1 MRLLMPTFFLRSIDT
16 EGVGCLL
23 DSIAMSFCDLGVDTT
38 ILAPMRYIENRP
50 YRVVNF
56 LMSTHLGYFKRIS
69 SYIRNI
75 KKMSKD
81 YDIIHILE
89 NNPAFSLFDD
99 IISTLNKNTFV
110 TIATPAQK
118 LLALLEGNI
127 SKQYLL
133 HCLAK
138 NRIWTK
144 FSSFKCR
151 KYIVSTEFQR
161 KQLLSL
167 GVPQDKLEV
176 IPFGINPRKFE
187 PYDRDKAKEKFEL
200 KGRKVISYLGHFS
213 PMKGVPDLIAAFGQV
228 IVKNSSDVTLALA
241 WSGKGAESKKVFGL
255 IKKLNLK
262 DRVKIFGKVDVRK
275 FLAVSDMIV
284 LPYIHDSIA
293 HFPLVMIEA
302 FAMGVPVVSTD
313 VGGISEM
320 VKDNQTGLL
329 VPPQNV
335 KRLASAIQRLLDD
348 SQLCER
354 ISKNERKEFIEKYN
368 SDVIVKRYLKLYE
381 ENL

>member
-1 MRLLMPTFFLRSIDT
+1 MRLLLSTFFLRSIDT
-16 EGVGCLL
+16 EGGGSLL
-23 DSIAMSFCDLGVDTT
+23 DSIAMSFCDLGIDTT
-38 ILAPMRYIENRP
+38 ILAPMTHIENRP

-56 LMSTHLGYFKRIS
+56 SGPRHGGYFKKIS
-69 SYIRNI
+69 TYIRDI
-75 KKMSKD
+75 KILSRD
-81 YDIIHILE
+81 HDIIHILE

-99 IISTLNKNTFV
+99 MICTLNKNTFV
-110 TIATPAQK
+110 TIGTPAQTLPAFSK
-118 LLALLEGNI
+118 GSI
-127 SKQYLL
+127 SKQYFF

-138 NRIWTK
+138 NRIWAY

-151 KYIVSTEFQR
+151 KYIVSTEFQK

-213 PMKGVPDLIAAFGQV
+213 PQKGVPDLIAAFGQV
-228 IVKNSSDVTLALA
+228 TIKNSRDITLALA
-241 WSGKGAESKKVFGL
+241 WSGKGAESKKVFNL
-255 IKKLNLK
+255 IERYNLK
-262 DRVKIFGKVDVRK
+262 DKVKIFGKVDVRK
-275 FLAVSDMIV
+275 FLAASDMMV
-284 LPYIHDSIA
+284 LPYIHDSIP
-293 HFPLVMIEA
+293 HFPLVMMEA
-302 FAMGVPVVSTD
+302 FAMGLPVVSTD

-329 VPPQNV
+329 VPPRNV
-335 KRLASAIQRLLDD
+335 KRLISAIQRLIDD

-354 ISKNERKEFIEKYN
+354 ISKNERKEFVEKYN

-381 ENL
+381 EYL